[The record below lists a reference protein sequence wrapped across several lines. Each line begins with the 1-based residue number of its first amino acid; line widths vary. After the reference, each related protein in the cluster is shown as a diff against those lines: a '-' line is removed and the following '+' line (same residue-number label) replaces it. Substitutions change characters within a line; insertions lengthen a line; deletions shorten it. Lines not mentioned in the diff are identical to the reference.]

1 MSTKPRE
8 AWVLLALLLSALIS
22 DCVQCIQIQPTSHSS
37 RALRSATQWACT
49 DRRLDAAFKLIAS
62 SSKPRD
68 VRSATTAL
76 LTEIEVSTADSDTLE
91 LLFAALRAVGGAKK
105 AIALLRH
112 CKQQGIMPSAR
123 CYNYAMEACLK
134 FGYLQDAYQIQHCM
148 LLQSIPLSMTAAVRL
163 WLTGSC
169 SDDIL
174 RCAMNEKAISLLIQK
189 QQQPV
194 VPELIISS
202 SSSSSSKHAST
213 ASEQPT
219 AAAAVVR
226 KPHARRHRS
235 AARRSRSRSAL
246 GKGHLPAV
254 LALLES
260 MARHPSGALDLHGFT
275 AAQAKCGVAA
285 LLADAQYAG
294 GQSPLRDWSVPLL
307 LITGRGNNS
316 QGGVPG
322 ACSNS
327 HFYQYSECS
336 ACEYVQHKQCMSCSS
351 C

>member
-1 MSTKPRE
+1 MCEHTVVSILL
-8 AWVLLALLLSALIS
+8 LLALICKCAT
-22 DCVQCIQIQPTSHSS
+22 CIQLKTSQQ
-37 RALRSATQWACT
+37 LRSATQWAYT
-49 DRRLDAAFKLIAS
+49 GSDRRLDAAFKQIAS

-76 LTEIEVSTADSDTLE
+76 MTEIELSTADGDTLE
-91 LLFAALRAVGGAKK
+91 LVFAALRAVGGARK
-105 AIALLRH
+105 AVSLLRH

-134 FGYLQDAYQIQHCM
+134 FGYLQDAYQIQHSM
-148 LLQSIPLSMTAAVRL
+148 MQQHIPLSMTAAVRL

-174 RCAMNEKAISLLIQK
+174 RCAMSEKAISLLIQK
-189 QQQPV
+189 QQQPFA
-194 VPELIISS
+194 PTLTSTSS
-202 SSSSSSKHAST
+202 SSSSSSEQSST
-213 ASEQPT
+213 TSEQPAAVT
-219 AAAAVVR
+219 AAVR

-294 GQSPLRDWSVPLL
+294 GQSPLRDWSVPLV

-322 ACSNS
+322 A
-327 HFYQYSECS
+327 
-336 ACEYVQHKQCMSCSS
+336 
-351 C
+351 

>member
-1 MSTKPRE
+1 MSTKHKE
-8 AWVLLALLLSALIS
+8 SWILLVLLLSALTS
-22 DCVQCIQIQPTSHSS
+22 DGVHCIQIQPTSQQ
-37 RALRSATQWACT
+37 LRSVAQWAYT
-49 DRRLDAAFKLIAS
+49 DSRLNAAFKQIAS

-76 LTEIEVSTADSDTLE
+76 LTEMELSTADSDTLE

-105 AIALLRH
+105 AISLLRH

-174 RCAMNEKAISLLIQK
+174 RCAMSEKAISLLIQK
-189 QQQPV
+189 QQQPS
-194 VPELIISS
+194 VPTLTTSS
-202 SSSSSSKHAST
+202 SSSEQASST
-213 ASEQPT
+213 SEQP
-219 AAAAVVR
+219 AAAAVER

-294 GQSPLRDWSVPLL
+294 GQSPLRDWSVPLV

-322 ACSNS
+322 AYFNIIQNFNC
-327 HFYQYSECS
+327 H
-336 ACEYVQHKQCMSCSS
+336 
-351 C
+351 